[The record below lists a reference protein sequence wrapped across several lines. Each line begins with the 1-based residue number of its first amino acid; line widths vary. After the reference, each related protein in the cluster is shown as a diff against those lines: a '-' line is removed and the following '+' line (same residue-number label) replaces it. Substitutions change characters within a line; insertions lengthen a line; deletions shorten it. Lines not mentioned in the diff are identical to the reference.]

1 MELPMKYLTYDMIHP
16 QAFISPPNAAGLAGG
31 TVLFFGTIRCDR
43 TPQQRVTHL
52 VYEAYESLADQMID
66 DLISKTLRVWPVLGA
81 KVLHRLG
88 TVGMGETAVAIE
100 VRSAHRDE
108 AYQASRFLIDQIK
121 EAVPIW
127 KKEYFEDGLYRWGRC
142 EHGGRAPQLVVYPP
156 LRGGKDRDVHSAD
169 GGMSSSPLHGGKDR
183 GKDPAVGVMSSP
195 PLCGDK
201 DKDVHSADGVM
212 SSPPL
217 RGGKDIKIST
227 PKRNDQ
233 CVIIQMK

>member
-1 MELPMKYLTYDMIHP
+1 MIHP
-16 QAFISPPNAAGLAGG
+16 QTFITPPNSAGSAGG

-88 TVGMGETAVAIE
+88 TVGIGETAVAIE

-121 EAVPIW
+121 KGVPIW

-142 EHGGRAPQLVVYPP
+142 EHGGRESQPVVSEA
-156 LRGGKDRDVHSAD
+156 LLER
-169 GGMSSSPLHGGKDR
+169 
-183 GKDPAVGVMSSP
+183 
-195 PLCGDK
+195 
-201 DKDVHSADGVM
+201 
-212 SSPPL
+212 
-217 RGGKDIKIST
+217 KDIKIFT